1 MTHQEGNKLIAEFMF
16 EIGDIVRFRNWSN
29 QPWIPDEW
37 IVIDFELTHQHYD
50 DVFYSYTIRN
60 LRTDE
65 VETEVSWQQI
75 ELK

>member
-1 MTHQEGNKLIAEFMF
+1 MF
-16 EIGDIVRFRNWSN
+16 EIGDIVRLRHWSN
-29 QPWIPDEW
+29 KPWLADEW
-37 IVIDFELTHQHYD
+37 IVIDFFSLYQQYD

-75 ELK
+75 EAI

>member
-1 MTHQEGNKLIAEFMF
+1 MF
-16 EIGDIVRFRNWSN
+16 ETGDIVKFRNWSN
-29 QPWIPDEW
+29 LPWLADDW
-37 IVIDFELTHQHYD
+37 IVIDFFSVYQEYD

-75 ELK
+75 KLK